1 MQAAARKQKETEK
14 KAAKAEEPA
23 ETPAEPNAEACK
35 TLQEMG
41 FSEEV
46 SKAALV
52 KVKNDISAA
61 YDAAVALQA
70 EKQAANQKAEA
81 SKVAKKEWPCPTCT
95 VIN

>member
-1 MQAAARKQKETEK
+1 MPEK
-14 KAAKAEEPA
+14 KASKAEETA
-23 ETPAEPNAEACK
+23 ETPAEPNTEACR

-46 SKAALV
+46 SRAALV

-70 EKQAANQKAEA
+70 ELATNQKAEV